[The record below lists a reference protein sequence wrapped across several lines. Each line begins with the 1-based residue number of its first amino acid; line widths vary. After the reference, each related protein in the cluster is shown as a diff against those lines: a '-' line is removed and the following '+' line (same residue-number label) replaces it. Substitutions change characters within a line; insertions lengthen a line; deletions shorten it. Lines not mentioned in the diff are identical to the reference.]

1 MYSFKAGSYYV
12 SLNIHK
18 IKIEAYEKPV
28 EPAIVY
34 MDWSWLLCIKQ
45 ASSSESQTH
54 IPLLSG

>member
-34 MDWSWLLCIKQ
+34 MD
-45 ASSSESQTH
+45 
-54 IPLLSG
+54 